1 MISFY
6 IFLIIFIKKAE
17 KSNIITTY
25 GKLLYNNK
33 EGENMEIYL
42 SKVKDEE
49 KEVLYRLLQYSL
61 FEESENDLNEMNQE
75 AIYEYKYFDS
85 YFIDNDRYAF
95 FIREKETNKIL
106 GFAMVNTYVQVFEN
120 GHSIAEF
127 MVIPKY
133 RKNHIGKKVAFEL
146 FDRYRGNWEVSPSY
160 NSCSA
165 LFFWNKVV
173 KDYTGSNYK
182 FENDLFLFNNEK

>member
-1 MISFY
+1 M
-6 IFLIIFIKKAE
+6 
-17 KSNIITTY
+17 N
-25 GKLLYNNK
+25 
-33 EGENMEIYL
+33 IYL
-42 SKVKDEE
+42 EKVKEE
-49 KEVLYRLLQYSL
+49 NKEVLYRLLEYSL
-61 FEESENDLNEMNQE
+61 YEESANDLNEMNE
-75 AIYEYKYFDS
+75 DAIFEYKYFNS
-85 YFIDNDRYAF
+85 YFTDDDRDAY

-133 RKNHIGKKVAFEL
+133 RKNNIGKKVAFEL

-165 LFFWNKVV
+165 LFFWNRVI
-173 KDYTGSNYK
+173 KDYTSSNYK

>member
-1 MISFY
+1 M
-6 IFLIIFIKKAE
+6 
-17 KSNIITTY
+17 N
-25 GKLLYNNK
+25 
-33 EGENMEIYL
+33 IYL
-42 SKVKDEE
+42 EKVKEE
-49 KEVLYRLLQYSL
+49 NKEVLYRLLEYSL
-61 FEESENDLNEMNQE
+61 YEESANDLNEMNEE
-75 AIYEYKYFDS
+75 AIFEYKYFNS
-85 YFIDNDRYAF
+85 YFTDDDRDAY
-95 FIREKETNKIL
+95 FIREKGTNKIL
-106 GFAMVNTYVQVFEN
+106 GFAMVNSYVQVFEN

-165 LFFWNKVV
+165 LFFWNKLV
-173 KDYTGSNYK
+173 KEYTSSNYK

>member
-1 MISFY
+1 M
-6 IFLIIFIKKAE
+6 
-17 KSNIITTY
+17 N
-25 GKLLYNNK
+25 
-33 EGENMEIYL
+33 IYL
-42 SKVKDEE
+42 EKVKEE
-49 KEVLYRLLQYSL
+49 NKEVLYRLLEYSL
-61 FEESENDLNEMNQE
+61 YEESANDLNEMNE
-75 AIYEYKYFDS
+75 DAIFEYKYFNS
-85 YFIDNDRYAF
+85 YFTDDDRDAY

-106 GFAMVNTYVQVFEN
+106 GFAMVNSYVQVFEN

-133 RKNHIGKKVAFEL
+133 RKNNIGKKVAFEL

-165 LFFWNKVV
+165 LFFWNKVI
-173 KDYTGSNYK
+173 KDYTSSNYK

>member
-1 MISFY
+1 M
-6 IFLIIFIKKAE
+6 
-17 KSNIITTY
+17 N
-25 GKLLYNNK
+25 
-33 EGENMEIYL
+33 IYL
-42 SKVKDEE
+42 EKVKEE
-49 KEVLYRLLQYSL
+49 NKEVLYRLLEYSL
-61 FEESENDLNEMNQE
+61 YEESANDLNEMNE
-75 AIYEYKYFDS
+75 DAIFEYKYFNS
-85 YFIDNDRYAF
+85 YFTDDDRDAY

-133 RKNHIGKKVAFEL
+133 RKNNIGKKVAFEL

-173 KDYTGSNYK
+173 KDYISSNYK
-182 FENDLFLFNNEK
+182 FENDLFLFNNEKYSLSNIKLW

>member
-1 MISFY
+1 MNEDA
-6 IFLIIFIKKAE
+6 IF
-17 KSNIITTY
+17 
-25 GKLLYNNK
+25 
-33 EGENMEIYL
+33 
-42 SKVKDEE
+42 
-49 KEVLYRLLQYSL
+49 
-61 FEESENDLNEMNQE
+61 
-75 AIYEYKYFDS
+75 EYKYFNS
-85 YFIDNDRYAF
+85 YFTDDDRDAY

-133 RKNHIGKKVAFEL
+133 RKNNIGKKVAFEL

-165 LFFWNKVV
+165 LFFWNKVI
-173 KDYTGSNYK
+173 KDYTSSNYK

>member
-1 MISFY
+1 M
-6 IFLIIFIKKAE
+6 
-17 KSNIITTY
+17 N
-25 GKLLYNNK
+25 
-33 EGENMEIYL
+33 IYL
-42 SKVKDEE
+42 EKVKEE
-49 KEVLYRLLQYSL
+49 NKEVLYRLLEYSL
-61 FEESENDLNEMNQE
+61 YEESANDLNEMNEE
-75 AIYEYKYFDS
+75 AIFEYKYFNS
-85 YFIDNDRYAF
+85 YFTDDDRDAY

-133 RKNHIGKKVAFEL
+133 RKNNIGKKVAFEL

-165 LFFWNKVV
+165 LFFWNKVI
-173 KDYTGSNYK
+173 KDYTSSNYK

>member
-1 MISFY
+1 M
-6 IFLIIFIKKAE
+6 
-17 KSNIITTY
+17 N
-25 GKLLYNNK
+25 
-33 EGENMEIYL
+33 IYL
-42 SKVKDEE
+42 EKVKEE
-49 KEVLYRLLQYSL
+49 NKEVLYRLLEYSL
-61 FEESENDLNEMNQE
+61 YEESANDLNEMNE
-75 AIYEYKYFDS
+75 DAIFEYKYFNS
-85 YFIDNDRYAF
+85 YFTDDDRDAY
-95 FIREKETNKIL
+95 FIREKETKKIL

-133 RKNHIGKKVAFEL
+133 RKNNIGKKVAFEL

-165 LFFWNKVV
+165 LFFWNKVI
-173 KDYTGSNYK
+173 KDYTSSNYK

>member
-1 MISFY
+1 M
-6 IFLIIFIKKAE
+6 
-17 KSNIITTY
+17 N
-25 GKLLYNNK
+25 
-33 EGENMEIYL
+33 IYL
-42 SKVKDEE
+42 EKVKEE
-49 KEVLYRLLQYSL
+49 NKEVLYRLLEYSL
-61 FEESENDLNEMNQE
+61 YEESANDLNEMNEE
-75 AIYEYKYFDS
+75 AIFEYKYFNS
-85 YFIDNDRYAF
+85 YFTDDDRDAY

-106 GFAMVNTYVQVFEN
+106 GFAMVNSYVQVFEN

-173 KDYTGSNYK
+173 KDYTSSNYK

>member
-1 MISFY
+1 M
-6 IFLIIFIKKAE
+6 
-17 KSNIITTY
+17 N
-25 GKLLYNNK
+25 
-33 EGENMEIYL
+33 IYL
-42 SKVKDEE
+42 EKVKEE
-49 KEVLYRLLQYSL
+49 NKEVLYRLLEYSL
-61 FEESENDLNEMNQE
+61 YEESANDLNEMNEE
-75 AIYEYKYFDS
+75 AIFEYKYFNS
-85 YFIDNDRYAF
+85 YFTDDDRDAY

-133 RKNHIGKKVAFEL
+133 RKNNIGKKVAFEL

-165 LFFWNKVV
+165 LFFGNKVI
-173 KDYTGSNYK
+173 KDYTSSNYK

>member
-1 MISFY
+1 MNIC
-6 IFLIIFIKKAE
+6 LEKAKE
-17 KSNIITTY
+17 E
-25 GKLLYNNK
+25 NK
-33 EGENMEIYL
+33 N
-42 SKVKDEE
+42 
-49 KEVLYRLLQYSL
+49 VLYRLLEYSL
-61 FEESENDLNEMNQE
+61 FEESLYDGNEMNDD
-75 AIYEYKYFDS
+75 AIFEYKYFNS
-85 YFIDNDRYAF
+85 YFTDDDRDAY

-106 GFAMVNTYVQVFEN
+106 GFAMVNSYVQVFEN

-165 LFFWNKVV
+165 LFFFFIVI
-173 KDYTGSNYK
+173 KDYTSNNYK
-182 FENDLFLFNNEK
+182 FENDSFLFNNEK

>member
-1 MISFY
+1 M
-6 IFLIIFIKKAE
+6 
-17 KSNIITTY
+17 N
-25 GKLLYNNK
+25 
-33 EGENMEIYL
+33 IYL
-42 SKVKDEE
+42 EKVKEE
-49 KEVLYRLLQYSL
+49 NKEVLYRLLEYSL
-61 FEESENDLNEMNQE
+61 YEESANDLNEMNE
-75 AIYEYKYFDS
+75 DAIFEYKYFNS
-85 YFIDNDRYAF
+85 YFTDDDRDAY

-165 LFFWNKVV
+165 LFFWNKVI
-173 KDYTGSNYK
+173 KDYTSSNYK

>member
-1 MISFY
+1 MNIY
-6 IFLIIFIKKAE
+6 IE
-17 KSNIITTY
+17 
-25 GKLLYNNK
+25 
-33 EGENMEIYL
+33 
-42 SKVKDEE
+42 KVKEE
-49 KEVLYRLLQYSL
+49 NKEVLYRLLEYSL
-61 FEESENDLNEMNQE
+61 YEESANDLNEMNE
-75 AIYEYKYFDS
+75 DAIFEYKYFNS
-85 YFIDNDRYAF
+85 YFTDDDRDAY

-106 GFAMVNTYVQVFEN
+106 GFAMVNSYVQVFEN

-146 FDRYRGNWEVSPSY
+146 FDRYRGNWEVRPSY

-173 KDYTGSNYK
+173 KDYTSSNYK

>member
-1 MISFY
+1 M
-6 IFLIIFIKKAE
+6 
-17 KSNIITTY
+17 N
-25 GKLLYNNK
+25 
-33 EGENMEIYL
+33 IYL
-42 SKVKDEE
+42 EKVKEE
-49 KEVLYRLLQYSL
+49 NKEVLYRLLEYSL
-61 FEESENDLNEMNQE
+61 YEESANDLNEMNE
-75 AIYEYKYFDS
+75 DAIFEYKYFNS
-85 YFIDNDRYAF
+85 YFTDDDRDAY

-133 RKNHIGKKVAFEL
+133 RKNNIGKKVAFEL

-165 LFFWNKVV
+165 LFFWNKVI
-173 KDYTGSNYK
+173 KDYTSSNYK

>member
-1 MISFY
+1 MNIY
-6 IFLIIFIKKAE
+6 IE
-17 KSNIITTY
+17 
-25 GKLLYNNK
+25 
-33 EGENMEIYL
+33 
-42 SKVKDEE
+42 KVKEE
-49 KEVLYRLLQYSL
+49 NKEVLYRLLEYSL
-61 FEESENDLNEMNQE
+61 YEESANDLNEMNE
-75 AIYEYKYFDS
+75 DAIFEYKYFNS
-85 YFIDNDRYAF
+85 YFTDDDRDAY

-106 GFAMVNTYVQVFEN
+106 GFAMVNSYVQVFEN

-165 LFFWNKVV
+165 LFFWNKVI
-173 KDYTGSNYK
+173 KDYTSSNYK

>member
-1 MISFY
+1 M
-6 IFLIIFIKKAE
+6 
-17 KSNIITTY
+17 N
-25 GKLLYNNK
+25 
-33 EGENMEIYL
+33 IYL
-42 SKVKDEE
+42 EKVKEE
-49 KEVLYRLLQYSL
+49 NKEVLYRLLEYSL
-61 FEESENDLNEMNQE
+61 YEESANDLNEMNE
-75 AIYEYKYFDS
+75 DAIFEYKYFNS
-85 YFIDNDRYAF
+85 YFTDDDRDAY

-133 RKNHIGKKVAFEL
+133 RKNNIGKKVAFEL

-165 LFFWNKVV
+165 LFFWNKVI
-173 KDYTGSNYK
+173 KDYTSSNYK
-182 FENDLFLFNNEK
+182 FENDLFLFNNDK

>member
-1 MISFY
+1 M
-6 IFLIIFIKKAE
+6 
-17 KSNIITTY
+17 N
-25 GKLLYNNK
+25 LYL
-33 EGENMEIYL
+33 E
-42 SKVKDEE
+42 KVKEE
-49 KEVLYRLLQYSL
+49 NKEVLYRLLEYSL
-61 FEESENDLNEMNQE
+61 YEESANDLNEMNEE
-75 AIYEYKYFDS
+75 AIFEYKYFNSFFTDDDKDA
-85 YFIDNDRYAF
+85 Y

-106 GFAMVNTYVQVFEN
+106 GFAMVNSYVQVFEN

-146 FDRYRGNWEVSPSY
+146 FDRYRGNWEISPSY
-160 NSCSA
+160 NSCGA
-165 LFFWNKVV
+165 FFFWNKVV

>member
-1 MISFY
+1 M
-6 IFLIIFIKKAE
+6 
-17 KSNIITTY
+17 N
-25 GKLLYNNK
+25 
-33 EGENMEIYL
+33 IYL
-42 SKVKDEE
+42 EKVKE
-49 KEVLYRLLQYSL
+49 KNKDVLYRLLEYSL
-61 FEESENDLNEMNQE
+61 YEESANDLNEMNE
-75 AIYEYKYFDS
+75 DAIFEYKYFNS
-85 YFIDNDRYAF
+85 YFTDDDRDAY

-106 GFAMVNTYVQVFEN
+106 GFAMVNAYVQVFEN

-146 FDRYRGNWEVSPSY
+146 FDKYRGNWEVSPSY

-173 KDYTGSNYK
+173 KDYTSSNYK

>member
-1 MISFY
+1 M
-6 IFLIIFIKKAE
+6 
-17 KSNIITTY
+17 N
-25 GKLLYNNK
+25 
-33 EGENMEIYL
+33 IYL
-42 SKVKDEE
+42 EKVKEE
-49 KEVLYRLLQYSL
+49 NKEVLYRLLEYSL
-61 FEESENDLNEMNQE
+61 YEESANDLNEMNEE
-75 AIYEYKYFDS
+75 AIFEYKYFNS
-85 YFIDNDRYAF
+85 YFTDDDRDAY

-165 LFFWNKVV
+165 LFFWNKVI
-173 KDYTGSNYK
+173 KDYTSNNYK
-182 FENDLFLFNNEK
+182 FENDSFLFNNEK

>member
-1 MISFY
+1 M
-6 IFLIIFIKKAE
+6 
-17 KSNIITTY
+17 N
-25 GKLLYNNK
+25 
-33 EGENMEIYL
+33 IYL
-42 SKVKDEE
+42 EKVKEE
-49 KEVLYRLLQYSL
+49 NKEVLYRLLEYSL
-61 FEESENDLNEMNQE
+61 YEESANDLNEMNE
-75 AIYEYKYFDS
+75 DAIFEYKYFNS
-85 YFIDNDRYAF
+85 YFTDDDRDAY

-120 GHSIAEF
+120 GYSIAEF

-133 RKNHIGKKVAFEL
+133 RKNNIGKKVAFEL

-165 LFFWNKVV
+165 LFFWNKVI
-173 KDYTGSNYK
+173 KDYASSNYK

>member
-1 MISFY
+1 M
-6 IFLIIFIKKAE
+6 
-17 KSNIITTY
+17 N
-25 GKLLYNNK
+25 
-33 EGENMEIYL
+33 IYL
-42 SKVKDEE
+42 EKVKEE
-49 KEVLYRLLQYSL
+49 NKEVLYRLLEYSL
-61 FEESENDLNEMNQE
+61 YEESANDLNEMNEE
-75 AIYEYKYFDS
+75 AIFEYKYFNS
-85 YFIDNDRYAF
+85 YFTDDDRDAY
-95 FIREKETNKIL
+95 FIREKGTNKIL
-106 GFAMVNTYVQVFEN
+106 GFAMVNSYVQVFEN

-173 KDYTGSNYK
+173 KDYTSSNYK

>member
-1 MISFY
+1 MEK
-6 IFLIIFIKKAE
+6 FLKWSDKMNICLEKAKE
-17 KSNIITTY
+17 E
-25 GKLLYNNK
+25 NK
-33 EGENMEIYL
+33 N
-42 SKVKDEE
+42 
-49 KEVLYRLLQYSL
+49 VLYRLLEYSL
-61 FEESENDLNEMNQE
+61 YEESANDLNEMNE
-75 AIYEYKYFDS
+75 DAIFEYKYFNS
-85 YFIDNDRYAF
+85 YFTDDDRDAY

-133 RKNHIGKKVAFEL
+133 RKNNIGKKVAFEL

-165 LFFWNKVV
+165 LFFWNKVI
-173 KDYTGSNYK
+173 KDYTSSNYK
-182 FENDLFLFNNEK
+182 FENDSFLFNNEK

>member
-1 MISFY
+1 M
-6 IFLIIFIKKAE
+6 
-17 KSNIITTY
+17 N
-25 GKLLYNNK
+25 
-33 EGENMEIYL
+33 IYL
-42 SKVKDEE
+42 EKVKEE
-49 KEVLYRLLQYSL
+49 NKEVLYRLLEYSL
-61 FEESENDLNEMNQE
+61 YEESANDLNEMNE
-75 AIYEYKYFDS
+75 DAIFEYKYFNS
-85 YFIDNDRYAF
+85 YFTDDDRDAY

-106 GFAMVNTYVQVFEN
+106 GFAMVNIYVQVFEN

-133 RKNHIGKKVAFEL
+133 RKNNIGKKVAFEL

-165 LFFWNKVV
+165 LFFWNKVI
-173 KDYTGSNYK
+173 KDYTSSNYK

>member
-1 MISFY
+1 M
-6 IFLIIFIKKAE
+6 
-17 KSNIITTY
+17 N
-25 GKLLYNNK
+25 
-33 EGENMEIYL
+33 IYL
-42 SKVKDEE
+42 EKVKEE
-49 KEVLYRLLQYSL
+49 NKEVLYRLLEYSL
-61 FEESENDLNEMNQE
+61 YEESANDLNEMNE
-75 AIYEYKYFDS
+75 DAIFEYKYFNS
-85 YFIDNDRYAF
+85 YFTDDDRDAY

-133 RKNHIGKKVAFEL
+133 RKNHIGKTVAFEL

-165 LFFWNKVV
+165 LFFWNKVI
-173 KDYTGSNYK
+173 KDYTSSNYK